1 MISTFFT
8 EFYEKFVALKKR
20 GVKVL
25 LAIGGWNDSAGNK
38 YSKLV
43 NNKQARDKFITHVI
57 QFLKKY
63 NFDGLDVDWEYP
75 KCWQVCIYFSTEIN
89 VLLHSFFLHG

>member
-1 MISTFFT
+1 MTVIISTFFT

-38 YSKLV
+38 YSRLV
-43 NNKQARDKFITHVI
+43 NNKQAREKFITHVI

-63 NFDGLDVDWEYP
+63 NFEGLDVDWEYP
-75 KCWQVCIYFSTEIN
+75 KCWQVCIYFLS
-89 VLLHSFFLHG
+89 